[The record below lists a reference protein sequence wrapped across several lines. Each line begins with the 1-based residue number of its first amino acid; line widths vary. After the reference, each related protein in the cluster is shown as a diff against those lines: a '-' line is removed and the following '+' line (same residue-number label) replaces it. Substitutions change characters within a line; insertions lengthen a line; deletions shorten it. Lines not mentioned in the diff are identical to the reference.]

1 MIQKLLREAG
11 ATNVSREPVA
21 VDARDHAAAP
31 DWTNLGSPENYLG
44 FARTESFAS
53 PGGFA
58 RNKPSQYRSPARLN
72 LNEWALS
79 GDWTVRKDAAA
90 LNTSGGRITYR
101 FHARD
106 LHLVMGPAA
115 PGSSVKFRVLIDG
128 RPPGANHG
136 VDVDE
141 QGFGAVTEQRM
152 YTLVRQGGAIAD
164 RQFEIEFLDAG
175 AEAFAFSFG

>member
-1 MIQKLLREAG
+1 MHRVEIAKNHIE
-11 ATNVSREPVA
+11 
-21 VDARDHAAAP
+21 AAP
-31 DWTNLGSPENYLG
+31 PRGRVAP
-44 FARTESFAS
+44 RESGAVVR
-53 PGGFA
+53 A
-58 RNKPSQYRSPARLN
+58 YRRHTRQLRLN
-72 LNEWALS
+72 QWALA
-79 GDWTVRKDAAA
+79 GDWTVERGSAV
-90 LNTSGGRITYR
+90 LNEPGGRVAYR

-106 LHLVMGPAA
+106 VHLVMGPAT

-128 RPPGANHG
+128 QPPGANHG

-141 QGFGAVTEQRM
+141 QGFGTVTEQRM